1 MHAYTPDAPPAS
13 PHPLLLD
20 GSVVFDLDATHLD
33 AAPLDATPLDASP
46 FDATDLD
53 ATLVDATPL
62 DATLVDATPLD
73 ATHHRHQSEHTSVSP
88 LRLSRGEGGRGAGA
102 GARVGQHRRGSLLP
116 VDGLGGATSAARIL

>member
-46 FDATDLD
+46 FDATD
-53 ATLVDATPL
+53 L